1 MFLQVLYSLTSA
13 ACIINQEYTDPSTF
27 DQVFD
32 IFSTQSLT
40 SAKLIEYQFGQI
52 ATQNDSI
59 YSYDS
64 KRLNNSQMVIE
75 QSIRTGDAAS
85 AGYLYA
91 VLRAYN
97 ATGNL
102 QDAAGTTNTTNPNGG
117 IPPSSGPSNSN
128 ALAM

>member
-13 ACIINQEYTDPSTF
+13 ACIINQEYTDPATF
-27 DQVFD
+27 SDQVFD

-64 KRLNNSQMVIE
+64 KRLNDSRTVID

-102 QDAAGTTNTTNPNGG
+102 QDAPSGTPSPNNGT
-117 IPPSSGPSNSN
+117 PPSSGPSNSS

>member
-13 ACIINQEYTDPSTF
+13 ACIINQEYTNRSTF

-40 SAKLIEYQFGQI
+40 SARLIEYQFGQI
-52 ATQNDSI
+52 VTQNDSI

-64 KRLNNSQMVIE
+64 KRLNNSQIVIE

-91 VLRAYN
+91 VLKAYN

-102 QDAAGTTNTTNPNGG
+102 QDAAGATNTTNPNGG
-117 IPPSSGPSNSN
+117 TPPGSRPSNSN